1 MHAGGWW
8 LQLELWLIQPH
19 AFSIEMKR
27 GSVMAR
33 KRVGNKRARIIA
45 AAAKLFG
52 DKGYHDT
59 TTAEIAESAGVAAG
73 TIYIYFS
80 SKEELLVAVFEE
92 FLGRH
97 MEQLRE
103 GVEREK
109 TPRDKLMRL
118 LTHGLELMQ
127 NNPDSARIF
136 LSQLRQSTKMITT
149 VSKRSSRA
157 YKDIIEK
164 VLTDCAR
171 AGACREIDV
180 PAVAS
185 MLFGAYQSIV
195 LDWVADGCSYTLTD
209 LAGEL
214 SDFVLH
220 GICSAD
226 REEEGAAQ

>member
-1 MHAGGWW
+1 M
-8 LQLELWLIQPH
+8 QLEPWLIQPH
-19 AFSIEMKR
+19 ALSIKMKR

-33 KRVGNKRARIIA
+33 KRVGNKRVRIIA

-97 MEQLRE
+97 MERLRD
-103 GVEREK
+103 GVQKEK
-109 TPRDKLMRL
+109 TPKDKLIRL
-118 LTHGLELMQ
+118 LTLGLELMQ

-157 YKDIIEK
+157 YKDIIEE
-164 VLTDCAR
+164 VLTE
-171 AGACREIDV
+171 GTHTGLCREINV
-180 PAVAS
+180 PAAAS
-185 MLFGAYQSIV
+185 MLFGAYQSVV
-195 LDWVADGCSYTLTD
+195 LDWVADGCSYIVTD
-209 LAGEL
+209 LTREL
-214 SDFVLH
+214 SEFALY
-220 GICSAD
+220 GICRAD
-226 REEEGAAQ
+226 HEEEGAAQ

>member
-1 MHAGGWW
+1 
-8 LQLELWLIQPH
+8 
-19 AFSIEMKR
+19 
-27 GSVMAR
+27 MAR
-33 KRVGNKRARIIA
+33 KRVGNKRERIIA

-97 MEQLRE
+97 MERLRA
-103 GVEREK
+103 GVQREK
-109 TPRDKLMRL
+109 TPEDKLMRL
-118 LTHGLELMQ
+118 LTLGLELMQ

-149 VSKRSSRA
+149 VVKRSSRA
-157 YKDIIEK
+157 YKDIIEDI
-164 VLTDCAR
+164 LTEGGR
-171 AGACREIDV
+171 SGLCRSVNV
-180 PAVAS
+180 PAAAS
-185 MLFGAYQSIV
+185 MLFGAFQSTV

-209 LAGEL
+209 VTPEL
-214 SDFVLH
+214 TEFILY
-220 GICSAD
+220 GICTAD
-226 REEEGAAQ
+226 PNKGGGATQ